1 MKHIRLILLFLLISA
16 AGRAEHNPFDKWF
29 EENSKLFNA
38 LDKGG
43 VPSDFFEGQEVSF
56 DFYDSRNLNNIILET
71 PDTIWLKEK
80 KPKKPKE
87 GKHYRLVYNYKGIL
101 AGDKY
106 VTPIDSFRNVKF
118 IMVGLEALN
127 EPESGRQTGY
137 KIKLKDKLEGQKFDV
152 IFDKTFTGPWKMTLP
167 SLYSDLDGLK
177 SGDYYLK
184 KEIED
189 EAVPPYKL
197 DETETYVEIGEPY
210 HNFQA
215 VNPFVVYTRFHL
227 SNHRGKSFDL
237 DYNSKFKKK
246 SDIAFITKSEMDD
259 ILESRRVYTLNIE
272 IMEEDLKP
280 RLGKWQEEAIWGE
293 TKPYR
298 STISQTIQPGSS
310 PLGSSFSLPSE
321 TYILIGDKLTVRGKD
336 YYKAALDGKAFFI
349 ACEDVKLEEPDL
361 LEKLMKEDQELRDLF
376 FEYSK
381 QGSLYF
387 YSEHLKE
394 TLDEYNKIIKRPI
407 AVLEFQVTD
416 MSEYTEGTGL
426 RFSVM
431 NLSKKSI
438 KYITINYVGYNRV
451 DDPVYPFYGQ
461 AMITNRCIGPIE
473 YGEALTYEFDY
484 VWFTDIVDYA
494 ELKSMTVEYR
504 DGTKKKFTGDVLEP
518 VGDFVEDFSEE
529 VKSLVE
535 NLPPVRPSDD
545 TSE

>member
-1 MKHIRLILLFLLISA
+1 MKHIRLILLFLLMSVV
-16 AGRAEHNPFDKWF
+16 GHAENNPFEEWF
-29 EENSKLFNA
+29 EQQSKPFKTLDRRVMPEN
-38 LDKGG
+38 
-43 VPSDFFEGQEVSF
+43 FFEGQEVSF
-56 DFYDSRNLNNIILET
+56 DFSASRNLNNIVLEK
-71 PDTIWLKEK
+71 PDTVWLKEK

-87 GKHYRLVYNYKGIL
+87 GKHYRLVYNYKGIPD
-101 AGDKY
+101 GENY
-106 VTPIDSFRNVKF
+106 VTPIDSFRNVEF
-118 IMVGLEALN
+118 IMIGLQALN
-127 EPESGRQTGY
+127 EPESEKQTGY
-137 KIKLKDKLEGQKFDV
+137 KIKLKDKLDGRKFDV
-152 IFDKTFTGPWKMTLP
+152 IFDKTFTGPWKMYLP
-167 SLYSDLDGLK
+167 SLYSDLIKLK
-177 SGDYYLK
+177 VGNYYLK

-197 DETETYVEIGEPY
+197 DEAEIYVDIGESY

-215 VNPFVVYTRFHL
+215 VNPFVLQARFHL
-227 SNHRGKSFDL
+227 SNHQGKSFDL
-237 DYNSKFKKK
+237 DYNSKFKKNP
-246 SDIAFITKSEMDD
+246 DVGFITKSEMND
-259 ILESRRVYTLNIE
+259 ILESRKVYTLNIE
-272 IMEEDLKP
+272 MANEDLKP
-280 RLGKWQEEAIWGE
+280 RLGKWQEEVIWGE

-310 PLGSSFSLPSE
+310 PLGSRFSLPSE
-321 TYILIGDKLTVRGKD
+321 TYILIGDKLTVRGKE

-376 FEYSK
+376 FEYAK

-387 YSEHLKE
+387 YSEHMKE
-394 TLDEYNKIIKRPI
+394 TLDEYNKIIKQPI

-438 KYITINYVGYNRV
+438 KYITLNYIGYNRV
-451 DDPVYPFYGQ
+451 DDPVYPLYGK
-461 AMITNRCIGPIE
+461 AMITSRCIGPIE
-473 YGEALTYEFDY
+473 YGEAVTYEFDY

-504 DGTKKKFTGDVLEP
+504 DGTKRKFTGGILDP
-518 VGDFVEDFSEE
+518 VGDFVEDLSEE

-535 NLPPVRPSDD
+535 DLPPVLQSDD
-545 TSE
+545 NSE